1 MIKLKEALLKKEQ
14 EDEMVKKRVLEIIEK
29 IKKEGDHALRQYNIL
44 FDGCK
49 RENYLIREEEI
60 QKAYKSI
67 SETTLDDLRFA
78 AKNIEEFS
86 KRQKEMLKDM
96 KEQELLPGVFLGHR
110 AIPVDACAGYVPGGR
125 YPLPSSALMSIIPAK
140 VAGVKRIVAC
150 SPAIKGTNC
159 IHPATLV
166 AMDLAGANEIY
177 AMGGSQAIAALA
189 YGTESIKAVDMIVG
203 PGNQYVTE
211 AKRQVSGEVGIDFL
225 AGPSEVVVIAD
236 STANPTV
243 IAADILAQ
251 SEHDPQARGILLCT
265 DERIGKETIK
275 EVENFLKELSTAE
288 IAKVAWENNGE
299 VILFDTI
306 ESAINFCNEIAPEH
320 LEIQVKNFD
329 EVVPKLTNYGSLFV
343 GEGAA
348 EVFGD
353 YVAGTNHILPTMKAA
368 RYTGGVWVGTFM
380 KIVTNQRVTEEGL
393 KLIVPVASRLG
404 ELEGLYA
411 HKLAA
416 DVRLKS
422 SIL

>member
-1 MIKLKEALLKKEQ
+1 MIKLKEALPQKEQ
-14 EDEMVKKRVLEIIEK
+14 ATKLVQTRVAEMIEK

-44 FDGCK
+44 FDGCE
-49 RENYLIREEEI
+49 RESYRITEEEI
-60 QKAYKSI
+60 QKAYKNVNQ
-67 SETTLDDLRFA
+67 TTIEDLRFA
-78 AKNIEEFS
+78 AKNIEEFA

-96 KEQELLPGVFLGHR
+96 KEQEVMPGVFLGHSV
-110 AIPVDACAGYVPGGR
+110 IPVDACAGYVPGGR
-125 YPLPSSALMSIIPAK
+125 YPLPSSALMSVIPAK

-177 AMGGSQAIAALA
+177 AMGGAQAIAALA

-211 AKRQVSGEVGIDFL
+211 AKRQVSGAVGIDFL

-236 STANPTV
+236 HTANPKI

-265 DERIGKETIK
+265 DEKVGKETIK
-275 EVENFLKELSTAE
+275 EVENFLKELPTAE
-288 IAKVAWENNGE
+288 IAKGAWENNGE
-299 VILFDTI
+299 VILFDTLK
-306 ESAINFCNEIAPEH
+306 EAIHMSNEIAPEH

-329 EVVPKLTNYGSLFV
+329 EVVPKLTNYGSLFI

-368 RYTGGVWVGTFM
+368 RYTGGVWVGTFT
-380 KIVTNQRVTEEGL
+380 KIVTKQRVTKEGL
-393 KLIVPVASRLG
+393 KWIAPVASRLG
-404 ELEGLYA
+404 RLEGLYA

-416 DVRLKS
+416 DIRLK
-422 SIL
+422 